1 MSKLFLVTYGFY
13 MEMSIWKPYITGTKI
28 GDFYTKILISGLL
41 LKNFLK
47 FFCEK
52 LAKYSIISVM
62 LYMIC
67 KTIQKF
73 QNLSISI

>member
-1 MSKLFLVTYGFY
+1 

-28 GDFYTKILISGLL
+28 ETFILKYSYQAC
-41 LKNFLK
+41 FLK

-52 LAKYSIISVM
+52 LAKYSIISVI

-73 QNLSISI
+73 QNVSVSI

>member
-1 MSKLFLVTYGFY
+1 
-13 MEMSIWKPYITGTKI
+13 MEMSIWKPYIAGTKI
-28 GDFYTKILISGLL
+28 HALYYNTHIGLAFL
-41 LKNFLK
+41 NFLK

-62 LYMIC
+62 LYMVC

-73 QNLSISI
+73 QNVSISI

>member
-1 MSKLFLVTYGFY
+1 
-13 MEMSIWKPYITGTKI
+13 MEAIYHWDYNR
-28 GDFYTKILISGLL
+28 DFYTKILISGLL
-41 LKNFLK
+41 FK
-47 FFCEK
+47 FFLNSSVK

-73 QNLSISI
+73 QNVSLSI